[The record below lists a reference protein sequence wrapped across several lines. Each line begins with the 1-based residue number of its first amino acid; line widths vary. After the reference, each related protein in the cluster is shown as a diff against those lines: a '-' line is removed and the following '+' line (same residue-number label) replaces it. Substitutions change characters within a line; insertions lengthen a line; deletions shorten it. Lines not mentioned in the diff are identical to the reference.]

1 MAGCCDPRGCE
12 DMFGPRF
19 AAHQARRYRRRGLD
33 ATEQHIVDF
42 LEGAG
47 IDGATILEIGGG
59 AGQIQLELLRRGAAS
74 ATNLELVDTYD
85 TQAAQLASQAGMT
98 DRMHRRI
105 VDIAATPD
113 DVAPADV
120 VVLHRVVCC
129 YPDYERLLAAA
140 ADRTKSLLVFSY
152 PPRNPVSRTFVA
164 AQNAFFRLSG
174 KSFRTFA
181 HPPDRMVDV
190 LHHHGLVTAYT
201 RPGRMWHVAGMRRQ
215 PV

>member
-1 MAGCCDPRGCE
+1 
-12 DMFGPRF
+12 MFGPRF

-33 ATEQHIVDF
+33 STEQRIVDF
-42 LEGAG
+42 LDGAG

-85 TQAAQLASQAGMT
+85 TEAAQLAATAGMS

-105 VDIAATPD
+105 VDIAANPL
-113 DVAPADV
+113 DVQPADV

-129 YPDYERLLAAA
+129 YPDYDRLLAAA
-140 ADRTKSLLVFSY
+140 ADHARSLLVFSY
-152 PPRNPVSRTFVA
+152 PPGNPVSRALVA
-164 AQNAFFRLSG
+164 VQNALFALSG

-181 HPPDRMVDV
+181 HPPDRMLEV
-190 LHHHGLVTAYT
+190 LRDHGLSTTYT
-201 RPGRMWHVAGMRRQ
+201 HRGRLWHVAGLRRIAGQ
-215 PV
+215 ERRPHAVS

>member
-1 MAGCCDPRGCE
+1 
-12 DMFGPRF
+12 MFGPRF
-19 AAHQARRYRRRGLD
+19 AAHRARRYQRRGLD
-33 ATEQHIVDF
+33 ATEQRIVDF
-42 LEGAG
+42 LDDVG

-85 TQAAQLASQAGMT
+85 TQAAQLAAQAGMSE
-98 DRMHRRI
+98 RMHRRI
-105 VDIAATPD
+105 VDIAASPD
-113 DVAPADV
+113 DVAAADV

-140 ADRTKSLLVFSY
+140 ADRTKSVLVFSY
-152 PPRNPVSRTFVA
+152 PPRNPVSRALIA

-181 HPPDRMVDV
+181 HPPDRMLDV
-190 LHHHGLVTAYT
+190 LHHHGLVTTYT

-215 PV
+215 PA

>member
-1 MAGCCDPRGCE
+1 
-12 DMFGPRF
+12 MFGRRF

-33 ATEQHIVDF
+33 ATEQRIVDF
-42 LEGAG
+42 LDGAG

-85 TQAAQLASQAGMT
+85 RQAVQLAAQAGMS

-113 DVAPADV
+113 DVQPADV

-140 ADRTKSLLVFSY
+140 ADHTKSLLVFSY
-152 PPRNPVSRTFVA
+152 PPRNPVSRALVA
-164 AQNAFFRLSG
+164 AQNALFKLSG

-181 HPPDRMVDV
+181 HPPEHMLDV
-190 LHHHGLVTAYT
+190 LHHRGIVTTYT
-201 RPGRMWHVAGMRRQ
+201 HPGRLWHVAGMRRQ
-215 PV
+215 TT

>member
-1 MAGCCDPRGCE
+1 
-12 DMFGPRF
+12 MFGPRF

-42 LEGAG
+42 LDGAG
-47 IDGATILEIGGG
+47 IEGATILEIGGG

-85 TQAAQLASQAGMT
+85 TQAVQLATQAGMS
-98 DRMHRRI
+98 DRIHRRI

-113 DVAPADV
+113 DVQPADI

-129 YPDYERLLAAA
+129 YPDYDRLLAAA
-140 ADRTKSLLVFSY
+140 ADHAKSLLVFSY
-152 PPRNPVSRTFVA
+152 PPRNPVSRALVA
-164 AQNAFFRLSG
+164 TQNAFFTLRG

-181 HPPDRMVDV
+181 HPPDRMLDV
-190 LHHHGLVTAYT
+190 LHQRGLHTAYT
-201 RPGRMWHVAGMRRQ
+201 HRGRLWHVAGTRRQ
-215 PV
+215 DA